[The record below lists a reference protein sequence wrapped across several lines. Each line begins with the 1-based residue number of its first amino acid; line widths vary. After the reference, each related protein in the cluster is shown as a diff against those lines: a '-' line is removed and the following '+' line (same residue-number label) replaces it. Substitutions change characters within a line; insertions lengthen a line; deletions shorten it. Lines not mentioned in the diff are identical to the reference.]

1 MLPGKDLKRGRFNME
16 FFDKQAIYLQIA
28 NKVCEN
34 ILTQKWVNGE
44 RIPSVREIAIQ
55 MEVNP
60 NTANRA
66 YDFLQSYEIIYN
78 KRGIGYYITEDGY
91 EKTVAFKRK
100 QFFEE
105 EAPQFFR
112 SMNLAGVTMAELE
125 TYYNQHKN

>member
-1 MLPGKDLKRGRFNME
+1 ME

-44 RIPSVREIAIQ
+44 RIPSVREIAVQ

-91 EKTVAFKRK
+91 EKTVSFKRK

-112 SMNLAGVTMAELE
+112 SMKLAGVNLAELE